1 MFNLILAVFDAMTL
15 LYGNPQDALFLGI
28 IIANAGIGITQ
39 EVRARE
45 RVRRGVAQP
54 ATRPVIVVPRQAK
67 SAGTARQA

>member
-1 MFNLILAVFDAMTL
+1 MFNLILAVFGAMTL

-39 EVRARE
+39 EVRVWSVSAA
-45 RVRRGVAQP
+45 VVQP